1 MSAIQNH
8 LQNITN
14 ELPQGVTLVAVSK
27 YHPASDIL
35 EAYHAGQRVFGE
47 NLAREMQNKHDILPK
62 DIQCHFIGH
71 LQKNK
76 VKYIAPFVSM
86 IQSVDSIQLLQEID
100 RQAAKHNRIIPCLLQ
115 IHVAQEQTKFGL
127 TFQECLDLLEEGS
140 WRQLTHI
147 RIDGIMGIATHT
159 EDTSLIRKEFQ
170 SLNNLF
176 KQVKETYFLNDD
188 NFSYKS
194 WGMSDD
200 YQLALQE
207 NSNTIRIGSAIFG
220 NRPSKESLQ

>member
-35 EAYHAGQRVFGE
+35 EAYHGGQRVFGE

-62 DIQCHFIGH
+62 DIQWHFIGH

>member
-62 DIQCHFIGH
+62 DIQWHFIGH

-115 IHVAQEQTKFGL
+115 IHIAQAQTKFGL

-176 KQVKETYFLNDD
+176 KQVKDTYFLNDD

>member
-62 DIQCHFIGH
+62 DIQWHFIGH

-100 RQAAKHNRIIPCLLQ
+100 QQAAKHNRIIPCLLQ

>member
-62 DIQCHFIGH
+62 DIQWHFIGH

-86 IQSVDSIQLLQEID
+86 IPSVDSIQLLQEID

-207 NSNTIRIGSAIFG
+207 NSNIIRIGSAIFG

>member
-27 YHPASDIL
+27 YHPASDII

-62 DIQCHFIGH
+62 DIQWHFIGH

-176 KQVKETYFLNDD
+176 KQVKDTYFLNDD

>member
-35 EAYHAGQRVFGE
+35 EAYHAGQRGFGE

-62 DIQCHFIGH
+62 DIQWHFIGH

>member
-14 ELPQGVTLVAVSK
+14 ELPKGVTLVAVSK

-62 DIQCHFIGH
+62 DIQWHFIGH

>member
-62 DIQCHFIGH
+62 DIQWHFIGH

-170 SLNNLF
+170 FLNNLF
-176 KQVKETYFLNDD
+176 KQVKETYFLHDD

>member
-62 DIQCHFIGH
+62 DIQWHFIGH

-127 TFQECLDLLEEGS
+127 TFQEFLDLLEEGS

-170 SLNNLF
+170 FLNNLF

-188 NFSYKS
+188 NFNYKS

-200 YQLALQE
+200 YLLALQE

>member
-1 MSAIQNH
+1 MRAIQNH

-62 DIQCHFIGH
+62 DIQWHFIGH

>member
-35 EAYHAGQRVFGE
+35 EAHHAGQRVFGE

-62 DIQCHFIGH
+62 DIQWHFIGH

>member
-62 DIQCHFIGH
+62 DIQWHFIGH

-207 NSNTIRIGSAIFG
+207 NSNIIRIGSAIFG

>member
-14 ELPQGVTLVAVSK
+14 ELPQRVTLVAVSK

-62 DIQCHFIGH
+62 DIQWHFIGH

-115 IHVAQEQTKFGL
+115 IHIAQEQTKFGL

-170 SLNNLF
+170 FLNNLF

>member
-62 DIQCHFIGH
+62 DIQWHFIGH

-115 IHVAQEQTKFGL
+115 IHIAQEQTKFGL

-176 KQVKETYFLNDD
+176 KQVKDTYFLNDD

-207 NSNTIRIGSAIFG
+207 NSNIIRIGSAIFG

>member
-62 DIQCHFIGH
+62 DIQWHFIGH

-170 SLNNLF
+170 SLNILF

>member
-14 ELPQGVTLVAVSK
+14 ELPQGVKLVAVSK

-62 DIQCHFIGH
+62 DIQWHFIGH

-76 VKYIAPFVSM
+76 VKYIVPFVSM

-207 NSNTIRIGSAIFG
+207 NSNIIRIGSAIFG

>member
-14 ELPQGVTLVAVSK
+14 ELPQGVKLVAVSK

-62 DIQCHFIGH
+62 DIQWHFIGH

>member
-62 DIQCHFIGH
+62 DIQWHFIGH

-127 TFQECLDLLEEGS
+127 TFQECLDLLKEGS

>member
-62 DIQCHFIGH
+62 DIQWHFIGH

-76 VKYIAPFVSM
+76 VKYIASFVSM

>member
-62 DIQCHFIGH
+62 DIQWHFIGH

-86 IQSVDSIQLLQEID
+86 IQSVDSMQLLQEID

-115 IHVAQEQTKFGL
+115 IHIAQEQTKFGL

>member
-62 DIQCHFIGH
+62 DIQWHFIGH

-170 SLNNLF
+170 FLNNLF
-176 KQVKETYFLNDD
+176 KQVKDTYFLNDD

>member
-14 ELPQGVTLVAVSK
+14 ELPQGVKLVAVSK

-62 DIQCHFIGH
+62 DIQWHFIGH

-170 SLNNLF
+170 FLNNLF
-176 KQVKETYFLNDD
+176 KQVKDTYFLNDD

>member
-27 YHPASDIL
+27 YHPVSDIL

-62 DIQCHFIGH
+62 DIQWHFIGH

>member
-1 MSAIQNH
+1 
-8 LQNITN
+8 
-14 ELPQGVTLVAVSK
+14 
-27 YHPASDIL
+27 
-35 EAYHAGQRVFGE
+35 
-47 NLAREMQNKHDILPK
+47 
-62 DIQCHFIGH
+62 
-71 LQKNK
+71 
-76 VKYIAPFVSM
+76 
-86 IQSVDSIQLLQEID
+86 
-100 RQAAKHNRIIPCLLQ
+100 
-115 IHVAQEQTKFGL
+115 
-127 TFQECLDLLEEGS
+127 
-140 WRQLTHI
+140 
-147 RIDGIMGIATHT
+147 MGIATHT

>member
-8 LQNITN
+8 LQNLTK

-62 DIQCHFIGH
+62 DIQWHFIGH

>member
-62 DIQCHFIGH
+62 DIQWHFIGH

-76 VKYIAPFVSM
+76 VKYITPFVSM

-115 IHVAQEQTKFGL
+115 IHIAQEQTKFGL

-170 SLNNLF
+170 FLNNLF

>member
-62 DIQCHFIGH
+62 DIQWHFIGH

-170 SLNNLF
+170 FLNNLF

>member
-8 LQNITN
+8 LQTITN

-62 DIQCHFIGH
+62 DIQWHFIGH

-115 IHVAQEQTKFGL
+115 IHIAQEQTKFGL

-207 NSNTIRIGSAIFG
+207 NSNIIRIGSAIFG

>member
-62 DIQCHFIGH
+62 DIQWHFIGH

-86 IQSVDSIQLLQEID
+86 IQSVESIQLLQEID

-170 SLNNLF
+170 FLNNLF

>member
-62 DIQCHFIGH
+62 DIQWHFIGH

-127 TFQECLDLLEEGS
+127 IFQECLDLLEEGS

>member
-14 ELPQGVTLVAVSK
+14 ELPQGVTLVAVCK

-62 DIQCHFIGH
+62 DIQWHFIGH

>member
-8 LQNITN
+8 LQKITN

-62 DIQCHFIGH
+62 DIQWHFIGH

>member
-62 DIQCHFIGH
+62 DIQWHFIGH

-170 SLNNLF
+170 FLNNLF
-176 KQVKETYFLNDD
+176 KQVKDTYFLNDD

-207 NSNTIRIGSAIFG
+207 NSNIIRIGSAIFG

>member
-47 NLAREMQNKHDILPK
+47 NLARETQNKHDILPK
-62 DIQCHFIGH
+62 DIQWHFIGH

>member
-62 DIQCHFIGH
+62 AIQWHFIGH

-176 KQVKETYFLNDD
+176 KQVKDTYFLNDD

>member
-62 DIQCHFIGH
+62 DIQWHFIGH

-115 IHVAQEQTKFGL
+115 IHIAQEQTKFGL

-207 NSNTIRIGSAIFG
+207 NSNIIRIGSAIFG

>member
-62 DIQCHFIGH
+62 DIQWHFIGH
-71 LQKNK
+71 LQKTK

-200 YQLALQE
+200 YQLDFQE

>member
-1 MSAIQNH
+1 MKIK
-8 LQNITN
+8 LY
-14 ELPQGVTLVAVSK
+14 L
-27 YHPASDIL
+27 
-35 EAYHAGQRVFGE
+35 
-47 NLAREMQNKHDILPK
+47 
-62 DIQCHFIGH
+62 

-115 IHVAQEQTKFGL
+115 IHIAQEQTKFGL

-207 NSNTIRIGSAIFG
+207 NSNIIRIGSAIFG

>member
-62 DIQCHFIGH
+62 DIQWHFIGH

-170 SLNNLF
+170 FLNNLF

-207 NSNTIRIGSAIFG
+207 NSNIIRIGSAIFG

>member
-62 DIQCHFIGH
+62 DIQWHFIGH

-140 WRQLTHI
+140 WRQPTHI